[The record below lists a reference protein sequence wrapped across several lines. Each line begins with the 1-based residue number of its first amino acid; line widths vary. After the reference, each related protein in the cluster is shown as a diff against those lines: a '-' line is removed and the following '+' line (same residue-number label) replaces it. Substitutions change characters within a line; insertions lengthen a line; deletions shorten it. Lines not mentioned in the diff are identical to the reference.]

1 VGGTPQ
7 SAIRAAR
14 HGLPLM
20 IALVGGQPRRFV
32 PLVDLY
38 RRALDQFGRP
48 QLSVG
53 LHAIGYVGKTDEDA
67 IGI

>member
-1 VGGTPQ
+1 
-7 SAIRAAR
+7 
-14 HGLPLM
+14 M